1 MSQRILVVEDE
12 PAIAE
17 SVAYALGRDGF
28 LVTLAATVTDAAA
41 LVDGAD
47 LVILD
52 LMLPDGSGFD
62 LIGRWRKNKHIAI
75 ARPAATAK
83 PIAWWRSSR
92 RRRLR
97 YQALLPR
104 EVVARV
110 RAVLRR
116 SQTSWHRGL
125 PSAIHWMRRRVA
137 ARQRLDLELTR
148 VEFDVLAVPAR
159 AARPSVQP
167 GRADRPRLG

>member
-1 MSQRILVVEDE
+1 MQECAAMVPRILVVEDE

-28 LVTLAATVTDAAA
+28 SVTLAATVTDATV
-41 LVDGAD
+41 LVEGAD

-62 LIGRWRKNKHIAI
+62 LIARWRKNKQIPVI
-75 ARPAATAK
+75 VL
-83 PIAWWRSSR
+83 SSR
-92 RRRLR
+92 DGEADRVV
-97 YQALLPR
+97 ALEAGADDYVTKPFSPR

-116 SQTSWHRGL
+116 SQTELASGL
-125 PSAIHWMRRRVA
+125 PAPILALDAATRR
-137 ARQRLDLELTR
+137 
-148 VEFDVLAVPAR
+148 AR
-159 AARPSVQP
+159 ANGS
-167 GRADRPRLG
+167 